1 MHEEGGRNSRWAE
14 DKEGKR
20 QNALRRIVDLKPSL
34 VNEDTSLQQ
43 VGIPQQETHFC
54 KEKSVLL
61 SLWVYVSVLSSL
73 SNKTAIKSSEY
84 Q

>member
-34 VNEDTSLQQ
+34 ENEDTSLQQ
-43 VGIPQQETHFC
+43 VGNPSKRDTFLQREECAAIPVGVCQCF
-54 KEKSVLL
+54 KFSFK
-61 SLWVYVSVLSSL
+61 
-73 SNKTAIKSSEY
+73 
-84 Q
+84 